1 MHHHHHHQLDPSTS
15 SKHSIKFVSIC
26 FLMICISRDR
36 STLDLFII
44 ITDYLK
50 STEESQVM
58 AILMNPLAKKVKLL
72 RFLRFAKEEVTVYSM
87 INIVKKIQEYVKKSS
102 YSLKERFLSH
112 IQVVIDTIEYQ

>member
-1 MHHHHHHQLDPSTS
+1 MHHHHHQLDPSTS
-15 SKHSIKFVSIC
+15 SKHSVKFVSIC
-26 FLMICISRDR
+26 LLMICISRDR